1 MNAKE
6 LHQLADQCLDWY
18 WTFGSK
24 RSGQYA
30 VSRGSCLDH
39 IYTVKAR
46 AEAMAKSGN
55 NVRPCMA
62 LWGPSQTGKSTLLA
76 NYIDLDQEIDK
87 IGLNSVLTWNDLEP
101 VRFSG
106 YVESNV
112 VINPFNGGGDGSGCI
127 SRFVMLDQVPN
138 SLFPVDIT
146 LASDTQIFHALA
158 AGYESECETQ
168 KNGELY
174 VSWNDEKFRNLV
186 DSIKESGSPTREG
199 FEDLHRFA
207 DMIEMLINAATPRYG
222 NLRDNWSKILRP
234 MLLDSKK
241 LSNQNVL
248 REFAYEFL
256 WDSWPSLSKLCERLL
271 SKRQEI
277 ATLFG
282 NKNQIRCTWR
292 LASLLLDIDAY
303 KHYELNKQLVKT
315 YVDRV
320 SFETLEDGSYGLG
333 LANGKNLFRTGE
345 DFGLFQGLVWEL
357 RLPLRR
363 DRLAERHPVVASFF
377 ETSDLMDFPGVSN
390 EHEGAKK
397 ITNQQLADDL
407 ICGLT
412 QVLKRGKTASIV
424 VSRGVALDID
434 GFSILAKTGKHP
446 GSPKQINAGI
456 YSWMKA
462 YGEDWPPKNKSMPL
476 NLVMTFCGLLIN
488 NVCSSG
494 IRNGLDPYF
503 SLFSKLGNLFDPKVV
518 TMFAT
523 TYPRLPYE
531 GARINAAPHV
541 YEPLIEQML
550 KDPEYKL
557 RFGENDE
564 SFMHMVKDGGTDYF
578 FQRLTEQAKQSRR
591 QLLLQN
597 RLHEAKKLLID
608 LMQPHLASE
617 NAASDERNRALDQ
630 WIEGIKAKL
639 RIKPENEYEYDPAA
653 KMSQGLRRLLNI
665 DPSEVEAIPLRARD
679 KRVGLEAFVMKQLYQ
694 WRDNR
699 TTSHELS
706 LLGFTDAAH
715 AQRVFSALIE
725 ASNINAVVEFFR
737 ENLGNVTSKSMA
749 ENSKRYLAIK
759 MSNEMLNL
767 HNNSRYSTKEKQL
780 EVLRK
785 FAEAESNQT
794 YSPETSPHYVA
805 AIEPII
811 KKINQI
817 KEMQAGDR
825 PSQEG
830 DQELSQIL
838 AANIA
843 L

>member
-76 NYIDLDQEIDK
+76 SYLDLEDDK
-87 IGLNSVLTWNDLEP
+87 MGIESVLTWSEQEP

-106 YVESNV
+106 ELRKDGSNI
-112 VINPFNGGGDGSGCI
+112 VINPYNGGSDGSGCI

-138 SLFPVDIT
+138 PLFPVDIT
-146 LASDTQIFHALA
+146 LASDMQILHALA
-158 AGYESECETQ
+158 AGYESECDTQ
-168 KNGELY
+168 NKDELNFA
-174 VSWNDEKFRNLV
+174 WNSDKFRALV
-186 DSIKESGSPTREG
+186 DSIKEDGTSSRDG
-199 FEDLHRFA
+199 FEAIHRIA
-207 DMIEMLINAATPRYG
+207 DVIEMLIRAATPRYV
-222 NLRDNWSKILRP
+222 NLRDHWKNNLRP
-234 MLLDSKK
+234 MLLESKK
-241 LSNQNVL
+241 LANQDSL
-248 REFAYEFL
+248 REFAYAFL
-256 WDSWPSLSKLCERLL
+256 WDSWPSLCKLCERLL

-277 ATLFG
+277 TNLLG
-282 NKNQIRCTWR
+282 EKNQIRCTWR

-303 KHYELNKQLVKT
+303 KHYEKNNDLIKT
-315 YVDRV
+315 YVDRI
-320 SFETLEDGSYGLG
+320 SFEKLDDGSYGIGQTSG
-333 LANGKNLFRTGE
+333 LNLFRTGE

-363 DRLAERHPVVASFF
+363 DRLKERHPIVTAFF
-377 ETSDLMDFPGVSN
+377 ETADLMDFPGVSN
-390 EHEGAKK
+390 EHEGVKK
-397 ITNQQLADDL
+397 ISDQILANDW
-407 ICGLT
+407 IRGLT
-412 QVLKRGKTASIV
+412 EVLKRGKTASIA
-424 VSRGVALDID
+424 VSRGASLDID
-434 GFSILAKTGKHP
+434 GFSILARAGRFP
-446 GSPKQINAGI
+446 GSPKQLDAGVF
-456 YSWMKA
+456 SWMSA
-462 YGEDWPPKNKSMPL
+462 YGEEWPPKNNAMPL
-476 NLVMTFCGLLIN
+476 NLVITFCAKLVNDI
-488 NVCSSG
+488 CSTG

-503 SLFSKLGNLFDPKVV
+503 SLFSKLGNLANPKVV
-518 TMFAT
+518 TVFAT
-523 TYPRLPYE
+523 TYPWIRTD
-531 GARINAAPHV
+531 GRIQ
-541 YEPLIEQML
+541 YEPHEYEPKVEEIL
-550 KDPEYKL
+550 KDRAYREK
-557 RFGENDE
+557 FGDNQE

-597 RLHEAKKLLID
+597 RLHEAKKLLIE
-608 LMQPHLASE
+608 LMRPHLASE

-653 KMSQGLRRLLNI
+653 KLSQGLRRLLNI
-665 DPSEVEAIPLRARD
+665 NPSEMEAIPLRARD
-679 KRVGLEAFVMKQLYQ
+679 KRVGLQAFVMKQLYQ

-725 ASNINAVVEFFR
+725 AANINAVVEFFR

-767 HNNSRYSTKEKQL
+767 HSNSRYSTKEKQL
-780 EVLRK
+780 EVLRE
-785 FAEAESNQT
+785 FAEAESNQIYT
-794 YSPETSPHYVA
+794 PETSPHYVA

-817 KEMQAGDR
+817 KEMQVGDR
-825 PSQEG
+825 PAQEG
-830 DQELSQIL
+830 DQELSQIF